1 MEVTNIEK
9 YPRYVVDVEHDP
21 AGYTVHISVDAMD
34 DSHYIIDCDTCE
46 ELDPTDPSY
55 AVLLDAAW
63 TAIRAEK
70 DSISRE
76 DLLMVASLA
85 NPNVMSTP
93 EMMHERLTKID
104 ALIREMLGIP
114 VNTEKS

>member
-21 AGYTVHISVDAMD
+21 AEYTVHILVDTMSD
-34 DSHYIIDCDTCE
+34 DHYIIDSNTYE
-46 ELDPTDPSY
+46 ELDRTDPSY
-55 AVLLDAAW
+55 AIILDAAY

-70 DSISRE
+70 DSVSKE
-76 DLLMVASLA
+76 DLLLVASLA

-93 EMMHERLTKID
+93 EMMHERLTKIHL
-104 ALIREMLGIP
+104 LIKEMLETPKIA
-114 VNTEKS
+114 

>member
-1 MEVTNIEK
+1 MKVTNIEK

-21 AGYTVHISVDAMD
+21 AEYTVHISVDAME

-55 AVLLDAAW
+55 TVLLDAAYS
-63 TAIRAEK
+63 AIRAEK

-93 EMMHERLTKID
+93 DMMHKRLSQIN
-104 ALIREMLGIP
+104 ALVREMLGTP
-114 VNTEKS
+114 VNTEKQ